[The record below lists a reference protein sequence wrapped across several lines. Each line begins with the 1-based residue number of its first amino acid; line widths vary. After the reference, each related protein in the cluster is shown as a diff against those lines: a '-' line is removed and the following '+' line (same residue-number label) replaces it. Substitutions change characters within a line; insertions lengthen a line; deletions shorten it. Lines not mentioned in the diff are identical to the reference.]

1 MQTLAA
7 ACPQTDFR
15 LQDQCRTLL
24 SRRTPDD
31 GRQPAGTAQRVGDHR
46 FFDRCTRTKPSSVDR
61 CPPAASIPH
70 RGAGG
75 HHPVFDHQ
83 HTPAKSKGWS
93 WPRTPNRPGR
103 TFTTASPFPTGRR
116 TAPNWQSPPAHSPL
130 AGGCRSPALRP
141 VCTHTK
147 PGWSQT
153 ARAHGRPFPTTHLT
167 YPHATIGQGLPE
179 TRLPAPTTMPGPLAA
194 PTRPPAVEPVMVP
207 EP

>member
-1 MQTLAA
+1 MQALAE
-7 ACPQTDFR
+7 ACPFARETRNKPTTPPFVSHSR
-15 LQDQCRTLL
+15 LREGTE
-24 SRRTPDD
+24 
-31 GRQPAGTAQRVGDHR
+31 PARPHKPGPHR
-46 FFDRCTRTKPSSVDR
+46 FDSCSRNLRPEPIPSGRSVPR
-61 CPPAASIPH
+61 RRPTTT
-70 RGAGG
+70 GG
-75 HHPVFDHQ
+75 HDHPTSTTN
-83 HTPAKSKGWS
+83 TPRSRARVVVA
-93 WPRTPNRPGR
+93 PPPNRPGR